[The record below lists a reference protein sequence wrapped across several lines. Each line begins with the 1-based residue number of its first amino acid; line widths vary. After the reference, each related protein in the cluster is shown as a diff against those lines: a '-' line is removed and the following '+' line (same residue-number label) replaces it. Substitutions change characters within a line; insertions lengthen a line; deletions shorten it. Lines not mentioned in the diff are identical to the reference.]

1 MTILFY
7 HVVPSKMRDF
17 TVPLGHLPLAYMPAG
32 AITTIGR
39 SAVLWNL
46 KMLPLLQFV
55 PSLISVSELWNI
67 PADPKSSK
75 CKLLCGWPSMGTS
88 ACSKF
93 EAKSDNIVISK
104 LLQTSSFTP
113 MIIVPTSSV
122 LSLES
127 GFLKWVRVHT
137 AMQQAREAQLLYS

>member
-1 MTILFY
+1 
-7 HVVPSKMRDF
+7 
-17 TVPLGHLPLAYMPAG
+17 
-32 AITTIGR
+32 
-39 SAVLWNL
+39 
-46 KMLPLLQFV
+46 
-55 PSLISVSELWNI
+55 
-67 PADPKSSK
+67 
-75 CKLLCGWPSMGTS
+75 MGTS